1 MTSRHVNPTPRVLV
15 SGLGLTLVFLVLAGL
30 GLAAAHALN
39 SVTTALVVGG
49 AALTAT
55 CYGARW
61 VAERRGKA
69 ERKTPLN
76 PLVIAGVL
84 VFVVASVLAVRY
96 AADSATADADEASS
110 LAVWAYPAG
119 GELRVGIQQP
129 SGGGEASLRVVV
141 NQEGAAARAWNNIR
155 LSPGQTWAAPAF
167 TLTGNGPVD
176 VQVLSGGA
184 VVASVSASR
193 G

>member
-1 MTSRHVNPTPRVLV
+1 MTSRHVNPGPRVLV
-15 SGLGLTLVFLVLAGL
+15 SGIGLTLVFLVLAGL
-30 GLAAAHALN
+30 GLAAAHVLN
-39 SVTTALVVGG
+39 SVTTALAAGG
-49 AALTAT
+49 AALTAI
-55 CYGARW
+55 CYAARW

-84 VFVVASVLAVRY
+84 VFAVASVLAVRY
-96 AADSATADADEASS
+96 AAGSATADADGASS

-119 GELRVGIQQP
+119 GELRVGIQRP
-129 SGGGEASLRVVV
+129 PGGGEASLRVVV
-141 NQEGAAARAWNNIR
+141 NQEGAASRAWNNIR
-155 LSPGQTWAAPAF
+155 LAPGQTWAAPAF
-167 TLTGNGPVD
+167 TLTGSGPVD
-176 VQVLSGGA
+176 VRVLSAGA